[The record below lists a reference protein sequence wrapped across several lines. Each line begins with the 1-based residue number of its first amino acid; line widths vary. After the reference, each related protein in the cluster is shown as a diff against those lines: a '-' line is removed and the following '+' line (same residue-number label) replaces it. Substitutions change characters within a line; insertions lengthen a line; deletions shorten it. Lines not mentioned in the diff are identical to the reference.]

1 MKILVTGATGGLGRL
16 VIPQLLKVGHQV
28 VATSTSVQKAKELP
42 FFKYV
47 TYIAHNLNAQ
57 NAGNLF
63 TFFQCPD
70 LVIHLAWEKLNE
82 YKNEGHL
89 TTILQ
94 SHKAFAFNLLSNG
107 LKDFTVVGTC
117 YEYGLTEG
125 ELTEA
130 QIAQPTLPYPKAKLA
145 LKEYIDSLKNEYDF
159 NFKWIRVFYVFG
171 EIYGRKN
178 LYTLLTEAIANQQK
192 NFNMSGGEQIRDF
205 LTPLDIAQNIA
216 QIATQQKITGIINCC
231 SGKPVKLKNFVL
243 DYLTQYNC
251 TMLLNLGFYPY
262 ADYEPMETWGSVTK
276 LNLCKVQ

>member
-16 VIPQLLKVGHQV
+16 VIPQLLKAGHEV
-28 VATSTSVQKAKELP
+28 VATSTSVEKAKELP
-42 FFKYV
+42 FFKNV
-47 TYIAHNLNAQ
+47 TYIAYDIKSEVEV
-57 NAGNLF
+57 NLF
-63 TFFQCPD
+63 TFFESPD
-70 LVIHLAWEKLNE
+70 VVIHLAWEKLNE
-82 YKNEGHL
+82 YKNEEHL

-94 SHKAFAFNLLSNG
+94 SHKTFALNLLSNG

-125 ELTEA
+125 ELTEE
-130 QIAQPTLPYPKAKLA
+130 QIAQPTLPYPEAKLA

-159 NFKWIRVFYVFG
+159 SFKWIRVFYVFG

-192 NFNMSGGEQIRDF
+192 IFNMSGGEQIRDF
-205 LTPLDIAQNIA
+205 LTPLEIAQNIA
-216 QIATQQKITGIINCC
+216 QIATQQKVTGIINCC
-231 SGKPVKLKNFVL
+231 SGKPVKLKNFVV
-243 DYLTQYNC
+243 DYLTQNNC
-251 TMLLNLGFYPY
+251 TMLLNFCFYPY